1 MNNHRFLALMFSEGE
16 CHTVKLDVAAP
27 DDVAQDEIKL
37 AAHRL
42 ASTLALSLDRS
53 LGWVMTEEEFEEWT
67 ATASI
72 GRADYTSRLSQIL
85 LSA

>member
-1 MNNHRFLALMFSEGE
+1 MNNNHRFLALMFSEDE

-27 DDVAQDEIKL
+27 DDVSQDEIKL

-53 LGWVMTEEEFEEWT
+53 T
-67 ATASI
+67 A
-72 GRADYTSRLSQIL
+72 
-85 LSA
+85 